1 MAGIAA
7 MQLDALLKQEF
18 WQQELVAFQNA
29 FWSMSLLFV
38 AVAVAVWWVRGQVN
52 DREIGGLKGEI
63 STKNGEI
70 SLLERQL
77 KDAANGLDRAKD
89 DLANLKKEFQA
100 YKAAVAAEG
109 SNASS
114 TKVDAAI
121 VRVANGNTHM
131 GSFGSRAYSFGHVSN
146 SEGCFGIRGPRS
158 EPDCVTRPVSEHDQP
173 HIRSPLE
180 TAVPTSR
187 LRRAGAINRHVGP
200 WLPSVRPPGSARTDQ
215 VLGDLIIC

>member
-1 MAGIAA
+1 MVGIAA

-121 VRVANGNTHM
+121 VRVANGNT
-131 GSFGSRAYSFGHVSN
+131 
-146 SEGCFGIRGPRS
+146 I
-158 EPDCVTRPVSEHDQP
+158 
-173 HIRSPLE
+173 IRSDLQE
-180 TAVPTSR
+180 MIKEQMERVPK
-187 LRRAGAINRHVGP
+187 RRGLGM
-200 WLPSVRPPGSARTDQ
+200 PPPES
-215 VLGDLIIC
+215 

>member
-1 MAGIAA
+1 

-121 VRVANGNTHM
+121 VRVANGNT
-131 GSFGSRAYSFGHVSN
+131 
-146 SEGCFGIRGPRS
+146 I
-158 EPDCVTRPVSEHDQP
+158 
-173 HIRSPLE
+173 IRSDLQE
-180 TAVPTSR
+180 MIKEQMERVPK
-187 LRRAGAINRHVGP
+187 RRGLGM
-200 WLPSVRPPGSARTDQ
+200 PPPES
-215 VLGDLIIC
+215 